1 MLLKIRPARP
11 DFILA
16 LLFFFPNI
24 NCITLS
30 FPSLQN
36 ELGSLFNVNLCDWWS
51 ISKLW
56 KPNKG
61 KMRTWNIQLCF
72 PKWLNMYIVAL
83 AFEKHAERYLC
94 ISMYESICMCVHTH
108 ACASSQHVGGNG
120 SRKWNRGFWSISVD
134 FFFFLFLKKYGVK
147 ELTMWKKKPSSLVG
161 RLHESIPRC
170 RSALVKQIKLPHQ
183 YVSHFM

>member
-1 MLLKIRPARP
+1 MHISWTDRAV
-11 DFILA
+11 A
-16 LLFFFPNI
+16 LLFFFFNI

-120 SRKWNRGFWSISVD
+120 SRKWNRGFWSISVG
-134 FFFFLFLKKYGVK
+134 FFFLLLPQKIWCKRINHVEEEA
-147 ELTMWKKKPSSLVG
+147 ELPRG

-170 RSALVKQIKLPHQ
+170 CSALVKQIKLPHQ